1 MSRRLAQ
8 PYKRHPVTEDYDAI
22 VIGSGIGGLASA
34 AMLAK
39 HGDKK
44 VLVLE
49 RHYTPG
55 GYTHVFRRPGYD
67 WDVGVH
73 YVGGMEPGSTVRR
86 LLDDISDDQIQ
97 WADMGE
103 VYDRVIIDGERYDLP
118 KGRRNLRDYLVSRFP
133 AEEAGIDGYFEAV
146 HSATSGSLQF
156 NAAKTLPGP
165 MAAVAGPLMRRD
177 FLRWS
182 DRTTREVLEEL
193 TDDQR
198 LIGVLTAQFG
208 DYGLPPAQS
217 SFAMHAML
225 VSHYF
230 RGGYYPIGGSAVFAE
245 SIIPVIE
252 RAGGMV
258 LINAEVRRVVVEKGR
273 AVGVEMAADGHVIRA
288 PIVIS
293 DAGVANTFARLLDRE
308 VAQRAGLLADL
319 TKVTPSIAHLCL
331 YLGFEQTAAELDL
344 PKHNLWI
351 YPDEDHDATFA
362 AAVADPDAELPMIYV
377 SFPAAKDPDFERRNP
392 GHAAIDVIT
401 AAPYEWF
408 EKWAGSRWKHR
419 AAEYDAFKERLADRM
434 LAALYQELP
443 QLRGKVAFHE
453 ISTPLT
459 TEHFSGYARGEL
471 YGIDHS
477 PARFRADFLKPAT
490 PIPGLYLTGQDIVTC
505 GVAGA
510 LFGGVLTATTLMRT
524 TLLPALVGPAAKR
537 MIPARLR

>member
-8 PYKRHPVTEDYDAI
+8 PYKRHPVTEEYDAI

-39 HGDKK
+39 HGGKK

-73 YVGGMEPGSTVRR
+73 YVGGMEPGSTLRR
-86 LLDDISDDQIQ
+86 LLDDISDPPIE

-103 VYDRVIIDGERYDLP
+103 IYDQVIIDGDHYDLP

-133 AEEAGIDGYFEAV
+133 DQEAAIDGYFDAV
-146 HSATSGSLQF
+146 RSAMSGSLTF

-165 MAAVAGPLMRRD
+165 VAAVAGPLMRRD
-177 FLRWS
+177 FLKWS

-217 SFAMHAML
+217 SFAMHAL
-225 VSHYF
+225 VASHYF
-230 RGGYYPIGGSAVFAE
+230 RGGYYPVGGSAVIAE

-252 RAGGMV
+252 AAGGIV
-258 LINAEVRRVVVEKGR
+258 LINAEVGRIVVEKGR
-273 AVGVEMAADGHVIRA
+273 AVGVEMAADRHVIRA

-293 DAGVANTFARLLDRE
+293 DAGVANTFARLLDPE
-308 VAQRAGLLADL
+308 LAQRAGLLEDL
-319 TKVTPSIAHLCL
+319 SKVAPSIAHLCL
-331 YLGFEQTAAELDL
+331 YLGFEETAEALDL
-344 PKHNLWI
+344 PAHNLWI
-351 YPDEDHDATFA
+351 YPGEDHDANFA
-362 AAVADPDAELPMIYV
+362 ASIAHPEAELPMVYV

-408 EKWAGSRWKHR
+408 EQWAGSRWKHR
-419 AAEYDAFKERLADRM
+419 DAEYDAFKESLADRM
-434 LAALYQELP
+434 LEALYRELP

-459 TEHFSGYARGEL
+459 TEHFAGYARGEL

-477 PARFRADFLKPAT
+477 PARFRQDFLKPTT

-524 TLLPALVGPAAKR
+524 TLLPGLVGSAAKR
-537 MIPARLR
+537 MVPARLR